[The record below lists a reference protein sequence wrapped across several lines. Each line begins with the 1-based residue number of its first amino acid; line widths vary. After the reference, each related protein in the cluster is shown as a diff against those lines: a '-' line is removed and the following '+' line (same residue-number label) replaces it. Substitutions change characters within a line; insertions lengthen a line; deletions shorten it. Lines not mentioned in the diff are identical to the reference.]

1 MSTLR
6 RIPLLGWILL
16 AIVLGVILGP
26 IMPKWLGDAFLTYNS
41 IFSGFLGFAVPLLI
55 FGLITPAIAEL
66 GHGAGKW
73 LGITAGIAYSST
85 LFAGLLTY
93 FVSVWF
99 YPHVISA
106 TGLVEVETVETDG
119 LEPYFTLS
127 SAPTGGATNIVLE
140 PPIQVMTALVLAFLI
155 GLGLTMFKKSVLLQ
169 GAQEFRVIIEMAI
182 RKIIVPALPLY
193 IFGTFMDLAYSGEAW
208 AVITTFLIVVVT
220 SFALTL
226 VVLLIQFTIA
236 GIAAKENPLKLL
248 WGMKDAYFTALGTSS
263 SAATIPITLR
273 SAEDIGVSKPV
284 ASFVVPLGA
293 TIHLSG
299 SIVKITTFS
308 IAVMILMGGDFSF
321 AFFLPF
327 LLMLGVMMIAAP
339 GVPGGAIAAASGL
352 LVQML
357 GFNDAAIGLMFAAYI
372 ALDSFGTA
380 TNVTGDGAIATVVDR
395 LSKGKVGSGA
405 VQAEIELIEEATG
418 VEDPIDAAEAKDA
431 RS

>member
-1 MSTLR
+1 MKFL
-6 RIPLLGWILL
+6 RIPLLGWILI
-16 AIVLGVILGP
+16 AIVLGVVLGP
-26 IMPKWLGDAFLTYNS
+26 IMPKWLGDVFLTYNS

-66 GHGAGKW
+66 GQGAGKW
-73 LGITAGIAYSST
+73 LGITAGIAYGST
-85 LFAGLLTY
+85 ILAGLLTY
-93 FVSVWF
+93 FVSVF
-99 YPHVISA
+99 LYPKIISP
-106 TGLVEVETVETDG
+106 TGLVEVEEVVTDG

-127 SAPTGGATNIVLE
+127 SSPTGGATNIVLA
-140 PPIQVMTALVLAFLI
+140 PVLDVMTALVLAFLI
-155 GLGLTMFKKSVLLQ
+155 GLGLTMFKKSVIQ
-169 GAQEFRVIIEMAI
+169 QAAVEFRTIIEVAI
-182 RKIIVPALPLY
+182 QKIIVPALPLF
-193 IFGTFMDLAYSGEAW
+193 IFGTFMDLAYSGEALN
-208 AVITTFLIVVVT
+208 VISTFLVVVVT

-236 GIAAKENPLKLL
+236 GVLAGQNPLVML

-273 SAEDIGVSKPV
+273 SARGIGVSDTV
-284 ASFVVPLGA
+284 SSFVVPLGA

-308 IAVMILMGGDFSF
+308 IAVLYLMGGSYSF
-321 AFFLPF
+321 AAFLPF

-357 GFNDAAIGLMFAAYI
+357 GFGDAAIGLMFAAYI

-380 TNVTGDGAIATVVDR
+380 TNVTGDGAIAVIVDR
-395 LSKGKVGSGA
+395 LSGGRAGKNSETTTSETA
-405 VQAEIELIEEATG
+405 
-418 VEDPIDAAEAKDA
+418 
-431 RS
+431 

>member
-16 AIVLGVILGP
+16 AIVLGVAIGP

-66 GHGAGKW
+66 GQGAGKW
-73 LGITAGIAYSST
+73 LGVTAGIAYGST
-85 LFAGLLTY
+85 IFAGVLTY
-93 FVSVWF
+93 VISVLL
-99 YPHVISA
+99 YPKIISA
-106 TGLVEVETVETDG
+106 TGLVEVAEVEGDG

-127 SAPTGGATNIVLE
+127 STPTGTATNIVLA
-140 PPIQVMTALVLAFLI
+140 PPIEVMTALVLAFLI
-155 GLGLTMFKKSVLLQ
+155 GLGLTMFRRSVILE
-169 GAQEFRVIIEMAI
+169 AAKEFRVIIEMAI
-182 RKIIVPALPLY
+182 KKIIVPALPLY

-208 AVITTFLIVVVT
+208 NVITTFLVVVVT

-226 VVLLIQFTIA
+226 VVLLVQFTIA
-236 GIAAKENPLKLL
+236 GIASGKNPLKLL

-273 SAEDIGVSKPV
+273 SAKRIGVSDTV

-299 SIVKITTFS
+299 SMVKVTTFS
-308 IAVMILMGGDFSF
+308 IAVLILMGGNYSF
-321 AFFLPF
+321 AALFPF
-327 LLMLGVMMIAAP
+327 ILMLGVMMIAAP

-357 GFNDAAIGLMFAAYI
+357 GFGDAAIGLMFAAYI

-380 TNVTGDGAIATVVDR
+380 TNVTGDGAIATLVDR
-395 LSKGKVGSGA
+395 LSKGKVGNG
-405 VQAEIELIEEATG
+405 QREPLEGITELAIDVEATTLQ
-418 VEDPIDAAEAKDA
+418 E
-431 RS
+431 

>member
-16 AIVLGVILGP
+16 AIVLGVALGP
-26 IMPKWLGDAFLTYNS
+26 VMPKWLGDVFLTYNS

-66 GHGAGKW
+66 GQGAGKW
-73 LGITAGIAYSST
+73 LGITAGIAYTST
-85 LFAGLLTY
+85 ILAGLLSY
-93 FVSVWF
+93 IVSVLL
-99 YPHVISA
+99 YPRVISA
-106 TGLVEVETVETDG
+106 TGLVEVEGVESDG

-127 SAPTGGATNIVLE
+127 SAPTGGATNIVLA
-140 PPIQVMTALVLAFLI
+140 PPIEVMTALVLAFLI
-155 GLGLTMFKKSVLLQ
+155 GLGLTVFKRSVLLE
-169 GAQEFRVIIEMAI
+169 ASKEFRVIIEMAI
-182 RKIIVPALPLY
+182 RKVIVPALPLF
-193 IFGTFMDLAYSGEAW
+193 IFGTFLDLSYSGEAW
-208 AVITTFLIVVVT
+208 NVITTFLVVVIT
-220 SFALTL
+220 SFALTI

-236 GIAAKENPLKLL
+236 GIAAGKNPLKLL

-273 SAEDIGVSKPV
+273 SAKEVGVSNPV
-284 ASFVVPLGA
+284 ASFVVPLCA

-308 IAVMILMGGDFSF
+308 IAVLILMGGNYSF
-321 AFFLPF
+321 AAIFPF

-357 GFNDAAIGLMFAAYI
+357 GFGDAAIGLLFAAYI

-380 TNVTGDGAIATVVDR
+380 TNVTGDGAIAVLVDR
-395 LSKGKVGSGA
+395 LSKGKVGSGD
-405 VQAEIELIEEATG
+405 EELSSTDPE
-418 VEDPIDAAEAKDA
+418 VELVETEMMETAILDD
-431 RS
+431 

>member
-16 AIVLGVILGP
+16 AIVLGAALGP
-26 IMPKWLGDAFLTYNS
+26 VMPKWLGDVFLTYNS

-66 GHGAGKW
+66 GQGAGKW
-73 LGITAGIAYSST
+73 LGITAGIAYTST
-85 LFAGLLTY
+85 ILAGLLSY
-93 FVSVWF
+93 IVSVLL
-99 YPHVISA
+99 YPRVISA
-106 TGLVEVETVETDG
+106 TGLVEVEGVESDG

-127 SAPTGGATNIVLE
+127 SAPTGGATNIVLA
-140 PPIQVMTALVLAFLI
+140 PPIEVMTALVLAFLI
-155 GLGLTMFKKSVLLQ
+155 GLGLTVFKRSVLLE
-169 GAQEFRVIIEMAI
+169 ASKEFRVIIEMAI
-182 RKIIVPALPLY
+182 RKVIVPALPLF
-193 IFGTFMDLAYSGEAW
+193 IFGTFLDLSYSGEAW
-208 AVITTFLIVVVT
+208 NVITTFLVVVIT
-220 SFALTL
+220 SFALTI

-236 GIAAKENPLKLL
+236 GIAAGKNPLKLL

-273 SAEDIGVSKPV
+273 SAKEVGVSNPV
-284 ASFVVPLGA
+284 ASFVVPLCA

-308 IAVMILMGGDFSF
+308 IAVLILMGGNYSF
-321 AFFLPF
+321 AAIFPF

-357 GFNDAAIGLMFAAYI
+357 GFGDAAIGLMFAAYI

-380 TNVTGDGAIATVVDR
+380 TNVTGDGAIAVLVDR
-395 LSKGKVGSGA
+395 LSKGKVGNG
-405 VQAEIELIEEATG
+405 EEELSSTDPE
-418 VEDPIDAAEAKDA
+418 VELVETEMMETAILDD
-431 RS
+431 

>member
-16 AIVLGVILGP
+16 AIVLGVALGP
-26 IMPKWLGDAFLTYNS
+26 VMPKWLGDVFLTYNS

-66 GHGAGKW
+66 GQGAGKW
-73 LGITAGIAYSST
+73 LGITAGIAYTST
-85 LFAGLLTY
+85 ILAGLLSY
-93 FVSVWF
+93 IVSVLL
-99 YPHVISA
+99 YPRVISA
-106 TGLVEVETVETDG
+106 TGLVEVEGVESDG

-127 SAPTGGATNIVLE
+127 SAPTGGATNIVLA
-140 PPIQVMTALVLAFLI
+140 PPIEVMTALVLAFLI
-155 GLGLTMFKKSVLLQ
+155 GLGLTVFKRSVLLE
-169 GAQEFRVIIEMAI
+169 ASKEFRVIIEMAI
-182 RKIIVPALPLY
+182 RKVIVPALPLF
-193 IFGTFMDLAYSGEAW
+193 IFGTFLDLSYSGEAW
-208 AVITTFLIVVVT
+208 NVITTFLVVVIT
-220 SFALTL
+220 SFALTI

-236 GIAAKENPLKLL
+236 GIAAGKNPLKLL

-273 SAEDIGVSKPV
+273 SAKEVGVSNPV
-284 ASFVVPLGA
+284 ASFVVPLCA

-308 IAVMILMGGDFSF
+308 IAVLILMGGNYSF
-321 AFFLPF
+321 AAIFPF

-357 GFNDAAIGLMFAAYI
+357 GFGDAAIGLLFAAYI

-380 TNVTGDGAIATVVDR
+380 TNVTGDGAIAVLVDR
-395 LSKGKVGSGA
+395 LSKGKVGSG
-405 VQAEIELIEEATG
+405 EEELSSTDPE
-418 VEDPIDAAEAKDA
+418 VELVETEMMETAILDD
-431 RS
+431 